1 MDGFEIMSPSHNI
14 KSSWQKTSN
23 ATSAWEA
30 HEFLEGSGDLD
41 KCNGKIDVDGEYR
54 YYSTFTFPYI
64 IGCYSG
70 IIDNTLNT
78 QTQQNPRQNNMRPGG
93 QNPGQ
98 NRND

>member
-1 MDGFEIMSPSHNI
+1 LDGFEIMSPSNNI

-23 ATSAWEA
+23 ATSSWEA

-41 KCNGKIDVDGEYR
+41 KCNGKIDEDGEYR

-70 IIDNTLNT
+70 IIDNTLNA
-78 QTQQNPRQNNMRPGG
+78 QTQQNPRQNNMRPGV